1 MRRMAAALL
10 AILFLTG
17 TGRAAAAPLRI
28 SYAAIAAN
36 IAGIWMAEGSGAFKR
51 YGLDVQFVYIPSSGT
66 NVQALLGGSID
77 VMVAGSSGIV
87 SAARAALHSLLSHRK

>member
-1 MRRMAAALL
+1 MAAALL

-36 IAGIWMAEGSGAFKR
+36 IAGI
-51 YGLDVQFVYIPSSGT
+51 
-66 NVQALLGGSID
+66 
-77 VMVAGSSGIV
+77 
-87 SAARAALHSLLSHRK
+87 